1 MRLNLIH
8 LNQLSADLFSQKQ
21 TVAGGARMVRRS
33 KALQTRYILGNHFVV
48 GAEAAG
54 RVNHSLGV
62 NGVRAVL
69 ALNLQA
75 DHTAALVGQDLFGM
89 RVGTHV
95 DLEVLSSRVERADNF
110 RADERTAGRT
120 MRTGLRGAGHQT
132 NVAEIAAVSKQPVN
146 GRGRFR
152 DEGANERRVIEPMT
166 ALHRVIEHDFDGV
179 FRALGLLQSSANS
192 IQTARGTDRIAAD
205 HGHLFHYDDVGAEFV
220 SLNGGGQACTTRTDH
235 GNVNGDVFSGAG
247 RAEAGHHS
255 GSNENLLHVGYFLFL
270 CLLGVCSPFRGR
282 P

>member
-1 MRLNLIH
+1 M
-8 LNQLSADLFSQKQ
+8 
-21 TVAGGARMVRRS
+21 
-33 KALQTRYILGNHFVV
+33 
-48 GAEAAG
+48 
-54 RVNHSLGV
+54 
-62 NGVRAVL
+62 
-69 ALNLQA
+69 
-75 DHTAALVGQDLFGM
+75 
-89 RVGTHV
+89 
-95 DLEVLSSRVERADNF
+95 
-110 RADERTAGRT
+110 
-120 MRTGLRGAGHQT
+120 
-132 NVAEIAAVSKQPVN
+132 SKQPVN

>member
-1 MRLNLIH
+1 M
-8 LNQLSADLFSQKQ
+8 AP
-21 TVAGGARMVRRS
+21 GW
-33 KALQTRYILGNHFVV
+33 FVV
-48 GAEAAG
+48 AKPFRRGTYLATISLLAPKPPA

-69 ALNLQA
+69 ALDLQA
-75 DHTAALVGQDLFGM
+75 DHTAALVSQDLFGM

-120 MRTGLRGAGHQT
+120 MRTGLRGTSHQT
-132 NVAEIAAVSKQPVN
+132 NVAEIAAVSKQPVD

-179 FRALGLLQSSANS
+179 FRALGLLQSSATS
-192 IQTARGTDRIAAD
+192 IQTAAARTV
-205 HGHLFHYDDVGAEFV
+205 LPPTMAIF
-220 SLNGGGQACTTRTDH
+220 STTTTLAP
-235 GNVNGDVFSGAG
+235 S
-247 RAEAGHHS
+247 S
-255 GSNENLLHVGYFLFL
+255 
-270 CLLGVCSPFRGR
+270 
-282 P
+282 